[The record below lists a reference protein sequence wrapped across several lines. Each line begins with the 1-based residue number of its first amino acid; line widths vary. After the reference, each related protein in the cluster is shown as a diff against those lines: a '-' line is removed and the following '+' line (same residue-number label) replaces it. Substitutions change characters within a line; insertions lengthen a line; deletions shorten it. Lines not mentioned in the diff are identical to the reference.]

1 MLSQVEKEI
10 PELEEQLRSIKGALH
25 DFNVS
30 EPLYVHTFNKE
41 LVHAEVLCLFPH
53 FCIRFLTRYTQAMIF
68 LTSELWATTEI
79 SRVHNVAMVLIVR
92 RSPFP
97 QLDIALAQGLIRKHG
112 TPHISLWR

>member
-41 LVHAEVLCLFPH
+41 LVHAEVLCPFPH
-53 FCIRFLTRYTQAMIF
+53 FCIRSLTPYTQAMML

-79 SRVHNVAMVLIVR
+79 SRVHSVAIVLIVR
-92 RSPFP
+92 TSPFP
-97 QLDIALAQGLIRKHG
+97 QLDVALAQGLIRKHV